1 MAHDTV
7 FQINQESHSRALNLL
22 EEIKNKAASLGH
34 ENEATG
40 HVIHALADSV
50 SLLVL
55 SAQQVEMDSP
65 F

>member
-7 FQINQESHSRALNLL
+7 FQINPESHLRALNLL
-22 EEIKNKAASLGH
+22 EEIKDKAVSLDH

-40 HVIHALADSV
+40 HVIHALANSV
-50 SLLVL
+50 SLLL
-55 SAQQVEMDSP
+55 MSAQQVEMDSP